1 MLWILIGYMFLF
13 IHRPFEVWPFLGDLH
28 VERIYMLGA
37 MAAVALNPGKRWLP
51 NWQHLAYAG
60 FAAAV
65 LLCWGASP
73 FADAGEVTVEN
84 WFKVLVF
91 YALLVVTV
99 HDERGL
105 RRILLGFLI
114 VMALYMTHSLREY
127 IGGRASFRM
136 GIYRML
142 GVDTSLGD
150 PNSFGAS
157 IVYALPFVLL
167 VCAVAMMLRSKHR
180 WRWVALGVLA
190 SPLLWFLLPDSLQ
203 NRFETIINPSV
214 GSRDA
219 MASADGRWY
228 GPMMGMEQF
237 GKSPLTGCGPGAW

>member
-37 MAAVALNPGKRWLP
+37 MVAVALNPGKRWLP

-127 IGGRASFRM
+127 IGGRVSFRM

-157 IVYALPFVLL
+157 IVYALPFVLPFWSCKPSPL
-167 VCAVAMMLRSKHR
+167 LRWFLAGYVGLSILCVALTGSRSSFLGVLICAVAMMLRSR
-180 WRWVALGVLA
+180 
-190 SPLLWFLLPDSLQ
+190 
-203 NRFETIINPSV
+203 
-214 GSRDA
+214 
-219 MASADGRWY
+219 Y
-228 GPMMGMEQF
+228 
-237 GKSPLTGCGPGAW
+237 